1 MTLATLHV
9 LQRFIS
15 KSKSFQLL
23 FTLILVTCVVFIFNS
38 SSQAAEKKPLK
49 NNSGLVKTDANR
61 FDELKLVDA
70 SIWRCENN
78 IIVKTAESSQGYLML
93 WNNKLYIMNKIDALR
108 GVQRYTNDTYHLNW
122 IEIPDKAMLFNFKL
136 GQRVLDY
143 CKTPELA
150 AQAPS
155 QNQEDL
161 MK

>member
-1 MTLATLHV
+1 MTLATLNV
-9 LQRFIS
+9 LQRLIS

-38 SSQAAEKKPLK
+38 SSQAAENKPLK
-49 NNSGLVKTDANR
+49 NNSGRVKTDANR